1 MASNGQYYPL
11 WERNRALIIKAII
24 YGGGRIALSQED
36 FIRSGNRHSY
46 SFRIEYSNGQSLKRG
61 GSAVARDLQDILECD
76 SSFYTVMA
84 GKDVVI
90 RMGNSFEIE
99 IFVYGDRESEED
111 EVTVGAVITH
121 SKFGDGT
128 VKAIDGANIIAN
140 FDEKTVKLNYRFA
153 LGKGIIEL
161 KK

>member
-24 YGGGRIALSQED
+24 YGGGKIALGQAD
-36 FIRSGNRHSY
+36 FIRSGNRDSY
-46 SFRIEYSNGQSLKRG
+46 SFRIEYSNGQPLKRG
-61 GSAVARDLQDILECD
+61 GSAVARDLQDILERD

-90 RMGNSFEIE
+90 RMGNSFEVE
-99 IFVYGDRESEED
+99 IFVSGGLESEDD
-111 EVTVGAVITH
+111 EVSVGAVITH
-121 SKFGDGT
+121 KKFGDGT
-128 VKAIDGANIIAN
+128 VEAIDGDNIIVN
-140 FDEKTVKLNYRFA
+140 FDEKTVTINYKFA
-153 LGKGIIEL
+153 LRKGIIEL

>member
-11 WERNRALIIKAII
+11 WENNRARIIKAII
-24 YGGGRIALSQED
+24 YGGGKIALSGAD
-36 FIRSGNRHSY
+36 FIRSGNRDSY
-46 SFRIEYSNGQSLKRG
+46 SFRIDYKDGQPTKRG
-61 GSAVARDLQDILECD
+61 GSAVARDLQDILEHD

-90 RMGNSFEIE
+90 RMGNSFEVE
-99 IFVYGDRESEED
+99 IFVSGGLESEDD
-111 EVTVGAVITH
+111 EVSVGAVITH
-121 SKFGDGT
+121 KKFGDGT
-128 VKAIDGANIIAN
+128 VEAIDGDNIIVN
-140 FDEKTVKLNYRFA
+140 FDEKTVTINYKFA